1 MHPLSKKKWLF
12 AGAFGCL
19 SLALLAQE
27 EPGAVFRSDT
37 RLVVLHAT
45 VVDRNGQLIPN
56 LRAES
61 FTVLENGVPQQLK
74 VFRREDIAVSF
85 GLVIDNS
92 GSMRDKRKKVESAA
106 LQLVK
111 GSSRTDEVFIVNF
124 NDEAYLD
131 VPMTSDMKKMD
142 EGLTRIDSRGGT
154 AMRDAIFMSLDYMRE
169 KAKKDKKILLVV
181 TDGDD
186 NTSSSS
192 NTMEKLVTRA
202 HQSEVLI
209 YAIGLLDEEERG
221 KAKRARR
228 GLSALA
234 AASGGNAYFP
244 EELEE
249 VERISQQVAQEIR
262 NQYTLAYSPQLPD
275 DGSFRQIK
283 VVVKGAGRASVRT
296 RSGYY
301 ATKSSAISASPA
313 AASNSFQR

>member
-1 MHPLSKKKWLF
+1 MRPINKGL
-12 AGAFGCL
+12 AAAAFGCVSIIL
-19 SLALLAQE
+19 VAQE
-27 EPGAVFRSDT
+27 EPGAVFRADT

-45 VVDRNGQLIPN
+45 VVDKSGQLIPN
-56 LRAES
+56 LRSES
-61 FTVLENGVPQQLK
+61 FTVLENGIPQQLK
-74 VFRREDIAVSF
+74 VFRREDIPVSF
-85 GLVIDNS
+85 GLIIDNS

-106 LQLVK
+106 LHLVK
-111 GSSRTDEVFIVNF
+111 GSQRSDEVYIVNF

-131 VPMTSDMKKMD
+131 VPMTSDMKKME

-154 AMRDAIFMSLDYMRE
+154 AMCDAIFMSLDYMKE
-169 KAKKDKKILLVV
+169 KAKKDKKVLLVV

-192 NTMEKLVTRA
+192 NTMERLVA
-202 HQSEVLI
+202 KAQQSEVLI
-209 YAIGLLDEEERG
+209 YAIGLLNEEERG

-228 GLSALA
+228 ALAALA

-244 EELEE
+244 EELDE

-275 DGSFRQIK
+275 DGSYRQIK
-283 VVVKGAGRASVRT
+283 VQVKGAGKASVRT

-301 ATKSSAISASPA
+301 ATKVEAVPA
-313 AASNSFQR
+313 NPVPKANSFQP